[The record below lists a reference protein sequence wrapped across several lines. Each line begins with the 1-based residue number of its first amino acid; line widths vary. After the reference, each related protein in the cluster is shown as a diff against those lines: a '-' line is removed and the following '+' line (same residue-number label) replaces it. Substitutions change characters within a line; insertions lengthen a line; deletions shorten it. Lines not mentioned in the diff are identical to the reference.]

1 VNSDSSLHNDDQYQ
15 APHGADSL
23 SIALVGPDAD
33 RRRTAARVL
42 AECHAGKV
50 REFSSYP
57 VSLDDVPRF
66 LEPHYD
72 VIIID
77 LDSLPEYALQLVESI
92 CVSCTATVMVYSEKA
107 DPQMVVRCMHAGAR
121 EFLTLPFVQDTVAKA
136 LIRISAR
143 RPAAIAPKKMGRLL
157 GFLGAKGG
165 DGVTT
170 LASNFAVSLAQ
181 ESSESTLLIDLD
193 LPLGDAALNLGISA
207 EYSTINALQ
216 NADRLDSS
224 FLFQLLVKHGSGVS
238 VLAAPGK
245 FPSFDASDEAVNK
258 LLEVARQNFDNV
270 VIDMGSRL
278 DLTGTSLFKDG
289 ATIYLVIQA
298 GIAGL
303 RNANRLV
310 SQYFAT
316 GVPKLEI
323 VLNRYQHR
331 SMGVDEDQIAKAL
344 TRPAQWKI
352 PNDFAA
358 VRRMQHTAAPLALE
372 DSAISRVIRQMARAA
387 CGLPLLPEKGKKTG
401 FSFKNIGRNLSSK
414 RSASDETPSI
424 TPLGL
429 TSGLENERA
438 AVEALPEAASGNVE
452 NSGVPSNGALLAAE
466 TQLQLMLPETR
477 EGSTELAGVAENAKS
492 ESSASIQQDK
502 VETRRYRGSTYIK
515 GTDGEWHL
523 QQAETKAAAI
533 APERETPVI
542 AWSTP
547 GAVVFGTE
555 LSAAQLNAM
564 ASVPG
569 SFAYT
574 PAAGVVLAAGTHTLS
589 VVFTP
594 ADEAAYTTAEATVS
608 LTVTKAAPVVK
619 WPAPAPVVYGTV
631 LGAAQLNATSSVAGK
646 FVYAPAE
653 GKVLAAGTQTL
664 TVTFTPEDATN
675 YGTVNAIVPLIVT
688 RATPVITWP
697 KPVSIIYGTALSA
710 AQLNA
715 TASVPGVFAYTPATG
730 KVLTAGLHT
739 LTAAFTPTDSTDYN
753 RARATVPLIVTR
765 ATPVIIWP
773 APATIF
779 SGDALDAVQLN
790 ATAEIPGR
798 FVYTPAAGEVMEAGI
813 HLLSVNFTPADAND
827 YAVARAAVPLTVT
840 AKPAAARPAATS
852 AVHEA
857 VFNST
862 KRSPEFQ
869 PAVAESAPS
878 EVERLVARPVHR
890 KVPAEPAFRPPF
902 KTGQKSVAQVA
913 ADLPIKAA
921 HKSSAK
927 SSSKQSAKAA
937 HKPVNPPVE
946 SAAELAAAAPV
957 ETPAK
962 SMVRVPSSNSE
973 IDVGPGL
980 DLMGSAVFEDGTTIY
995 LVMQPG
1001 SAGQQRSSR
1010 IVSQFFANRGPKPE
1024 IVINRIAPRAPGAA
1038 DGQTSTALTRTAYSP
1053 ISRLIGQ
1060 MARPVSEQPAT
1071 QDKGKGFSFKGIGKK
1086 LWSKISTT
1094 EKPPSITEL
1103 GQADGE
1109 KLAGAASDAANFA
1122 QSSAF
1127 APAAESVFAAGRP
1140 QAVGHTSFIGDE
1152 IEGSQGAGASSQSD
1166 QPETRS
1172 YKGAT
1177 YVKGADGLWHLQ
1189 KTSDEISVGAQVT
1202 PPVNEVAPAKAKA
1215 RAGKVSAKASSK
1227 RGTKAAVKPLAKA
1240 SGKQAAKPEVKAAAK
1255 PKVKAAAKRA
1265 VKSASKPAAAVP
1277 AKQEAK
1283 IAAVPVVKTAASK
1296 ARPVKKKDIPASV
1309 SKPAKPSRPA
1319 AHAPA
1324 PAAGAEQSAFE
1335 LPVAASIFEPALQN
1349 PDSEIVGNQ
1358 PVSASAEE
1366 SSTLN

>member
-1 VNSDSSLHNDDQYQ
+1 VNSDSSLHIDDQYQ
-15 APHGADSL
+15 APHDAGGL

-216 NADRLDSS
+216 NAGRLDSS

-238 VLAAPGK
+238 VLASPGK

-452 NSGVPSNGALLAAE
+452 NSGAPSNGALLAAE

-574 PAAGVVLAAGTHTLS
+574 PAAGVALAAGTHTLS

-619 WPAPAPVVYGTV
+619 WPAPAPVVYGAV

-688 RATPVITWP
+688 RVTPVITWP

-790 ATAEIPGR
+790 ATAEISGR

-869 PAVAESAPS
+869 PAVAESVPS
-878 EVERLVARPVHR
+878 EVERMVARPVHR

-962 SMVRVPSSNSE
+962 SMVRVPSSNSA

-1060 MARPVSEQPAT
+1060 MAQPVSEPPAT

-1103 GQADGE
+1103 GQADGD

-1127 APAAESVFAAGRP
+1127 APAAEPVFAAGRA
-1140 QAVGHTSFIGDE
+1140 QAVAHTSFIGDE

-1227 RGTKAAVKPLAKA
+1227 RGTKAKSPARRGTKAAVKPLAKA
-1240 SGKQAAKPEVKAAAK
+1240 SGKQAAKTEVKVAAK
-1255 PKVKAAAKRA
+1255 QVSSPKLSQCPSQRRQF
-1265 VKSASKPAAAVP
+1265 PP
-1277 AKQEAK
+1277 NG
-1283 IAAVPVVKTAASK
+1283 
-1296 ARPVKKKDIPASV
+1296 RP
-1309 SKPAKPSRPA
+1309 RLLLY
-1319 AHAPA
+1319 
-1324 PAAGAEQSAFE
+1324 QW
-1335 LPVAASIFEPALQN
+1335 
-1349 PDSEIVGNQ
+1349 
-1358 PVSASAEE
+1358 
-1366 SSTLN
+1366 